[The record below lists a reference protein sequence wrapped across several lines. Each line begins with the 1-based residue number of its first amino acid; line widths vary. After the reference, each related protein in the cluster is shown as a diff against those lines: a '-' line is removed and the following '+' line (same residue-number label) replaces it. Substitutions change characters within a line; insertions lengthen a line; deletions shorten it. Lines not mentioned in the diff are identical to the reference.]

1 MSLIITKIYVVA
13 LKKHQHLNGKKFSIP
28 QLWRGKKKN
37 KMIQKTIP
45 TFFLFLHFL
54 DNLTDHSHSLFGSH
68 SLSFQTQSPH
78 LFLLY
83 PLSLQ
88 LSSYSN
94 LSQLT
99 LLHHSHSP
107 PLLRFI
113 IWPQRPPRPH
123 PIPSLQVTISTLLF
137 PLPMLKELI
146 TLPLKF
152 SLLNT
157 ASRSFF
163 FGKTASLSYSDNTI
177 SFSFFLFLV
186 FYYIVW

>member
-1 MSLIITKIYVVA
+1 MGKNSPFLNFEGGKRRIKWFKKPSPLSFFSFTFLATWQIT
-13 LKKHQHLNGKKFSIP
+13 H
-28 QLWRGKKKN
+28 
-37 KMIQKTIP
+37 T
-45 TFFLFLHFL
+45 
-54 DNLTDHSHSLFGSH
+54 LFGSH

-163 FGKTASLSYSDNTI
+163 LVKPPHCHTLIIPFLFLS
-177 SFSFFLFLV
+177 FFFLF
-186 FYYIVW
+186 FIT

>member
-1 MSLIITKIYVVA
+1 MSLIIIKIYVVA

-54 DNLTDHSHSLFGSH
+54 GNLTDHSHSLFGSH

-99 LLHHSHSP
+99 LLHHGHSP

-163 FGKTASLSYSDNTI
+163 LVKPPHCHTLIIPFLFLS
-177 SFSFFLFLV
+177 FFFLF
-186 FYYIVW
+186 FIT